1 VKVATKCHKISSTEG
16 ASLGQRNYK
25 PAHNVPGIYKVLV
38 ESKKLSLMHG
48 TVPLFIV
55 VRYNF
60 V

>member
-1 VKVATKCHKISSTEG
+1 LQPNAIKFPLPKLLV
-16 ASLGQRNYK
+16 LGQRNYK
-25 PAHNVPGIYKVLV
+25 PAHNVPGIYKVLM
-38 ESKKLSLMHG
+38 ESKKVSLMHG